1 MTLPFSASTGA
12 MLATLIE
19 RHQRNILLTVA
30 MAEVLLMPFVIL
42 SVLTGVCSLV
52 TPFIYSRFLIWRY
65 ASRRNPYT
73 RTSFRH
79 IRLAVEQIT
88 NLPACP
94 ILIRRAFHSL
104 IDITSRM
111 APAVPADGQ

>member
-1 MTLPFSASTGA
+1 MLAVCLGPLGGV
-12 MLATLIE
+12 LATLIE

-30 MAEVLLMPFVIL
+30 MAEVMLMPFVVL

-73 RTSFRH
+73 RTSFRQ
-79 IRLAVEQIT
+79 IRLMVEQLIS
-88 NLPACP
+88 LPACP
-94 ILIRRAFHSL
+94 LLIRRAFHSM